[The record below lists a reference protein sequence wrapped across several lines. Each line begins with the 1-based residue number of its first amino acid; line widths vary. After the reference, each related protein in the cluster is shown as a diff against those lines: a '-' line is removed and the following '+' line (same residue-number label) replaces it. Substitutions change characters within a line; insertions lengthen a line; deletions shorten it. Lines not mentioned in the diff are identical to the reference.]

1 MNLILNQTKGSYT
14 YQSFLAI
21 QVYLKTIYSITFK
34 YLRQSDNKV
43 N

>member
-21 QVYLKTIYSITFK
+21 HVYLKTIYSITFK